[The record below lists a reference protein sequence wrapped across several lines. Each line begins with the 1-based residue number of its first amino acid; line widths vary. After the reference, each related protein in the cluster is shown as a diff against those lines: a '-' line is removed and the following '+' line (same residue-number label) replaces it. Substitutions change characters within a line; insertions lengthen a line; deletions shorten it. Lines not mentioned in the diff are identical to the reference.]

1 MKDIVE
7 AIVRSIVQQPD
18 SIKVIEEVVE
28 GKSSIKISVAQP
40 DMGRIIGKEGRNIN
54 AIRTLVAAM
63 AAKDDKRITVDI
75 LEG

>member
-18 SIKVIEEVVE
+18 SIKVIEEEVE

-63 AAKDDKRITVDI
+63 AAKDDKRVTVDI